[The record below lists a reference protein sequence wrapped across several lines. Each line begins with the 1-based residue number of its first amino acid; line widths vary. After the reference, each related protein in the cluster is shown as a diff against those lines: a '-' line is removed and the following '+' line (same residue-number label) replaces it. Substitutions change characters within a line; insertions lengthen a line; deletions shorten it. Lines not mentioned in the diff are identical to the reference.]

1 MAELFM
7 ECEEEELE
15 PWQQKVKPIV
25 VDDDDD
31 DEPIFVGEILSSKPS
46 NTYILNRV
54 NPSSPRIGMQNGA
67 PKRGAVAVSP
77 GFPSATRPVTS
88 TLAVQP
94 QPRVSNVSGTS
105 QVLQRPL
112 SGCSSLQEAAKAST
126 GISQPINRSATTQS
140 LARNLGIPVMAQSP
154 SRPVATV
161 TAQPV
166 SLNRVIPNNPL
177 PVAFDLRQNSGVTQC
192 QSGSAVTKTAPCMYA
207 VTCLSKRPS
216 TSEAHSINPKKP
228 KADEA
233 VSGSDSPSV
242 ISPNDTSLLQKG
254 IASSNVKHGAPFP
267 QACPKCNIHFN
278 LLEPLKNHIK
288 YCCPDMA
295 HTFLGITQTD
305 SSGTSS
311 KMAETEKGKLIM
323 LVNDFYYGKHEG
335 NVQQVRQEQKTHT
348 TFKCASCMKL
358 LKSNIRFMNHMK
370 HHLEL
375 EKQNSESWESHT
387 TCQHCYRQFPTPFQL
402 QCHIESSHTPHE
414 SSTLCKICELS
425 FETEQVLLQH
435 MKDNHKPGEMP
446 YVCQVCNYRS
456 SAFSDVEK
464 HFRSVH
470 ENTKS
475 LLCPFCLKVIKLGA
489 PYMHHFLRHQKK
501 GVHRCT
507 KCRLQFL
514 TCKEKMDHKSQHHR
528 TFKKPAQLEGLPPG
542 TKVTIRASAG
552 SLQPGSATASPV
564 IPSAST
570 LHLSTSA
577 AKVTNAKTT
586 QNKANANKVKP
597 KLKPL
602 SVQKKQGLGTTHN
615 NSCSSS
621 SSSSGGG
628 SKRNNKIA
636 NTALN
641 NLRCPNIQKCI
652 ECYSDIR
659 TFASHF
665 PAYVRCSLCRY
676 STSCSKAY
684 VNHMMSFHS
693 ARQSKRFWIYK
704 THSEDLRG
712 VTLVCLNCEFLTDAS
727 GLDNMATHLN
737 ENLTHTCQVIIE
749 NVPSDCL
756 VADNISHLVSDTSL
770 NSGSEETSQEI
781 PRLSAPEEQKEQK
794 ETSISASPEIEHT
807 TEETDKDHLENQSG
821 EASLEVEC
829 EENKLPVLENSLGS
843 ELQACSNDFIDSV
856 DGGETEGLG
865 NQRDGSPFTAEFK
878 EKIPPCPEN
887 TTGPV
892 FQACSKDSLGEG
904 NSDDLANQ
912 GDEDGS
918 LAAECE
924 ENPTSPVLENSNN
937 PINPAEKTDMESF
950 VNQTDEGPLP
960 AACVENMP
968 MSPMEDS
975 SMSEHQTCSKG
986 STGEGD
992 LAVDLANQGDGPLAA
1007 GCEEGTLPLVLEN
1020 SSGSGLDS
1028 ASSNDPAK
1036 EEDTGAIANQTDEGL
1051 LAAAA
1056 CVEKI
1061 PVSPM
1066 EDSSISEHNSCSK
1079 GSTEEGDLA
1088 VDLVNQEDE
1097 GPLAAGCEEGTL
1109 PLVLENSSGSGL
1121 DSASSNDP
1129 AKEEDMG
1136 AIANQTDE
1144 GLLAAAACVEKIPV
1158 SPMED
1163 SSISEHNSCS
1173 KGSTEE
1179 EDPAT
1184 DLANQGDEAPLV
1196 AKCKEEKSPC
1206 LENISDPGFQACSKD
1221 GSGQGETGNLANQD
1235 VKENPLPSVLANQ
1248 EVKENLLPSVLENSK
1263 SGFAASSNDSIDPVS
1278 KDTVGSLANQDSE
1291 CYSAAECE
1299 ESTSTLVLGNLSGSG
1314 LSDWSNDPIDPME
1327 DEDAETPANQSD
1339 EGLAAKCKESP
1350 SAGEESSVLEPHVC
1364 AKGSAEDA
1372 SKDHLENQTDEH
1384 KESTS
1389 VSAVKDSC
1397 SGSQASSTET
1407 SCERTESD
1415 DLGNSDQIEEGKSP
1429 KASDN
1434 KTNSFQSSKDAVFA
1448 AETKVADLDE
1458 AELEDINSDHSKLA
1472 SDEDV
1477 SFEQFLRRSEPES
1490 VNSDASEQGSVHL
1503 EPLTPSEVLEYEA
1516 TEILQKGGVP
1526 PSAKKAEPG
1535 SELEDSA
1542 DSEESSPASPVE
1554 SPVSQA
1560 EESDEAS

>member
-1 MAELFM
+1 
-7 ECEEEELE
+7 
-15 PWQQKVKPIV
+15 
-25 VDDDDD
+25 
-31 DEPIFVGEILSSKPS
+31 
-46 NTYILNRV
+46 
-54 NPSSPRIGMQNGA
+54 MQNGA

-77 GFPSATRPVTS
+77 GFPSAARPITS

-112 SGCSSLQEAAKAST
+112 SACSSLQEAAKAST

-166 SLNRVIPNNPL
+166 SLNRVIPNNPSL
-177 PVAFDLRQNSGVTQC
+177 VAFGLRQNSGVMQC
-192 QSGSAVTKTAPCMYA
+192 QSGSAVTT
-207 VTCLSKRPS
+207 TGLSKRPS
-216 TSEAHSINPKKP
+216 TSEAHSINAKKA

-233 VSGSDSPSV
+233 VSGSDSLSI

-254 IASSNVKHGAPFP
+254 IASSNVKNGAPFP

-295 HTFLGITQTD
+295 HTFLGITQTAG
-305 SSGTSS
+305 SGTST
-311 KMAETEKGKLIM
+311 KMAETETGKLIM

-335 NVQQVRQEQKTHT
+335 NIQQVRQEQKTHT

-456 SAFSDVEK
+456 SAYSDVEK
-464 HFRSVH
+464 HFRAVH

-475 LLCPFCLKVIKLGA
+475 LLCPFCLKVIKVGA

-528 TFKKPAQLEGLPPG
+528 TFKKPVQLEGLPPG

-552 SLQPGSATASPV
+552 SLQPGSALAPPV
-564 IPSAST
+564 IPSVST

-577 AKVTNAKTT
+577 AKVTTAKTT
-586 QNKANANKVKP
+586 NNKMNANKVKP

-615 NSCSSS
+615 NSNSSS
-621 SSSSGGG
+621 SSSNGGI

-727 GLDNMATHLN
+727 SLDDMATHLN

-749 NVPSDCL
+749 NVPSDYL
-756 VADNISHLVSDTSL
+756 VADNLSHLVSDGLL
-770 NSGSEETSQEI
+770 NSGSEETSQKI
-781 PRLSAPEEQKEQK
+781 PRLSTPEEQKE
-794 ETSISASPEIEHT
+794 TSVSASPEIKHI
-807 TEETDKDHLENQSG
+807 TEETDKDHLENQSN
-821 EASLEVEC
+821 EAALEVEC

-843 ELQACSNDFIDSV
+843 ELQACSNDFIGSV
-856 DGGETEGLG
+856 DGGEAEGLG
-865 NQRDGSPFTAEFK
+865 NQGGGSPFTAELK

-887 TTGPV
+887 TSGPA
-892 FQACSKDSLGEG
+892 FQACSEDSLGEG

-912 GDEDGS
+912 GDEEGS

-924 ENPTSPVLENSNN
+924 ENPTPPVLENSNN
-937 PINPAEKTDMESF
+937 PINAAEKTDIESF
-950 VNQTDEGPLP
+950 VNQGDEGPLA

-975 SMSEHQTCSKG
+975 FISEHHTCSKG

-992 LAVDLANQGDGPLAA
+992 LAVEIANQGDEGPLAA
-1007 GCEEGTLPLVLEN
+1007 GCEESTLPLVLEN
-1020 SSGSGLDS
+1020 ASGSGLHS
-1028 ASSNDPAK
+1028 ASPNDPAK
-1036 EEDTGAIANQTDEGL
+1036 EGDTGALANQTDEGL
-1051 LAAAA
+1051 LAAA
-1056 CVEKI
+1056 CVENM
-1061 PVSPM
+1061 PM
-1066 EDSSISEHNSCSK
+1066 STVEDSSISEHPTCSK
-1079 GSTEEGDLA
+1079 GSTEEGSLA
-1088 VDLVNQEDE
+1088 VDLE
-1097 GPLAAGCEEGTL
+1097 
-1109 PLVLENSSGSGL
+1109 
-1121 DSASSNDP
+1121 
-1129 AKEEDMG
+1129 
-1136 AIANQTDE
+1136 
-1144 GLLAAAACVEKIPV
+1144 
-1158 SPMED
+1158 
-1163 SSISEHNSCS
+1163 
-1173 KGSTEE
+1173 
-1179 EDPAT
+1179 
-1184 DLANQGDEAPLV
+1184 NQGDEAPLV

-1221 GSGQGETGNLANQD
+1221 GSGQVETGNIANQD
-1235 VKENPLPSVLANQ
+1235 VEENPLPSVLANKEVKENPLPSVL
-1248 EVKENLLPSVLENSK
+1248 ENLKP
-1263 SGFAASSNDSIDPVS
+1263 GFSASSNDSIDPAS
-1278 KDTVGSLANQDSE
+1278 KDTVGSLANQDHE

-1299 ESTSTLVLGNLSGSG
+1299 ESTSPLVLGNPSGSG
-1314 LSDWSNDPIDPME
+1314 LSDCSNDSIDPSV
-1327 DEDAETPANQSD
+1327 DGDAETPANQSD
-1339 EGLAAKCKESP
+1339 EGLAVKCKESP
-1350 SAGEESSVLEPHVC
+1350 STGEESSVLELHVC
-1364 AKGSAEDA
+1364 SKGSAEDA
-1372 SKDHLENQTDEH
+1372 SKDHLENQTVEH
-1384 KESTS
+1384 EESTS

-1397 SGSQASSTET
+1397 PGSQASSTET

-1415 DLGNSDQIEEGKSP
+1415 DLGNGDQIEEGKSL
-1429 KASDN
+1429 KASEN
-1434 KTNSFQSSKDAVFA
+1434 KTNSFQSSKDAVSA

-1458 AELEDINSDHSKLA
+1458 AELADINSDHSKLA
-1472 SDEDV
+1472 SDEEDV

-1490 VNSDASEQGSVHL
+1490 VTSDVSEQGSVHL

-1535 SELEDSA
+1535 SELEDPTA
-1542 DSEESSPASPVE
+1542 SEESSPASHVE

-1560 EESDEAS
+1560 EERDEANEAS